1 MHPLFCR
8 LLGSDQPYE
17 PIMEAMKRFT
27 EARKPDQV
35 DEIWL
40 LEHQPV
46 YTLGRAGE
54 DRHILKRD
62 GTPVIASNRGGQ
74 VTWHGPGQLV
84 AYTLFDLE
92 RLGLSIRTFVS
103 ALEDTVIDLL
113 HQYGINSCGNS
124 KAPGVYVEGAK
135 IASIGL
141 RIRRQY
147 SYHGIS
153 LNINNDLEPFSH
165 VNPCGYP
172 GLSVTRLAN
181 LVPKIQLCDVRKH
194 WIQIFESRFG
204 FSSEFVEGLPS

>member
-1 MHPLFCR
+1 MHPLLCR
-8 LLGSDQPYE
+8 FLGQDQAYE

-27 EARKPDQV
+27 EDRKPGQI
-35 DEIWL
+35 DEIWF

-54 DRHILKRD
+54 ARHILSRD
-62 GTPVIASNRGGQ
+62 ETPIIASNRGGQ

-92 RLGLSIRTFVS
+92 RLGMSVRMFVS
-103 ALEDTVIDLL
+103 ALEQTVIDLL
-113 HQYGINSCGNS
+113 QHYGIHGSGNP

-153 LNINNDLEPFSH
+153 LNVCNDLDPFH
-165 VNPCGYP
+165 HINPCGYP
-172 GLSVTRLAN
+172 GLEVTRLSR
-181 LVPKIQLCDVRKH
+181 LVSGIELIDVRKQ
-194 WIQIFESRFG
+194 WIQVFESRFG
-204 FSSEFVEGLPS
+204 FSS